1 MSQIVD
7 NIPNAAILVN
17 SMRSIGYDFE
27 SAVADIIDNS
37 ITAEAKSIML
47 FFPVDDTVEP
57 YLEFI
62 DDGYGMNESELIE
75 AMRFGTVKQA
85 RRSTNDLG
93 RFGLGLK
100 TASISQCRKLL
111 VVSKKNGEI
120 NGFSWDMDVLQAGKG
135 WNMIKLAED
144 EISEQVPHLDNYR
157 SLKSFTIVVWRKLD
171 KILHDV
177 TLLDNRYDVF
187 SKSMARTEKHI
198 ALVYHS
204 FLEDG
209 LEIFLNNNSIKAFDP
224 FLSRHPKT
232 TIKPEQTIN
241 AKSSDHHDVKVRMQV
256 FVLPYHKDLSREDYE
271 RLGGVEN
278 LDKQGFYV
286 YRNKRLMIHGTWF
299 RIRPKAE
306 LSRNARIRID
316 IPNTLDDL
324 WSIDVKKQKARIPA
338 VLMEQLRG
346 EVSDA
351 IARSRQL
358 HEYKGNVQT
367 KSGSLWRKRID
378 ARENTVKYEIN
389 QESELIHN
397 LLESMDDR
405 SLNEFKKLLTM
416 IELSLPYKDI
426 YNSVAGKM
434 DINHIEEDQREA
446 LITQAWSLLQEFRKK
461 KTMNDEQLIDFICA
475 YEPFLSAKIKDD
487 LWGKI
492 NG

>member
-1 MSQIVD
+1 
-7 NIPNAAILVN
+7 
-17 SMRSIGYDFE
+17 
-27 SAVADIIDNS
+27 
-37 ITAEAKSIML
+37 
-47 FFPVDDTVEP
+47 
-57 YLEFI
+57 
-62 DDGYGMNESELIE
+62 
-75 AMRFGTVKQA
+75 
-85 RRSTNDLG
+85 
-93 RFGLGLK
+93 
-100 TASISQCRKLL
+100 
-111 VVSKKNGEI
+111 
-120 NGFSWDMDVLQAGKG
+120 
-135 WNMIKLAED
+135 
-144 EISEQVPHLDNYR
+144 
-157 SLKSFTIVVWRKLD
+157 
-171 KILHDV
+171 
-177 TLLDNRYDVF
+177 
-187 SKSMARTEKHI
+187 
-198 ALVYHS
+198 
-204 FLEDG
+204 
-209 LEIFLNNNSIKAFDP
+209 
-224 FLSRHPKT
+224 
-232 TIKPEQTIN
+232 
-241 AKSSDHHDVKVRMQV
+241 
-256 FVLPYHKDLSREDYE
+256 
-271 RLGGVEN
+271 
-278 LDKQGFYV
+278 V